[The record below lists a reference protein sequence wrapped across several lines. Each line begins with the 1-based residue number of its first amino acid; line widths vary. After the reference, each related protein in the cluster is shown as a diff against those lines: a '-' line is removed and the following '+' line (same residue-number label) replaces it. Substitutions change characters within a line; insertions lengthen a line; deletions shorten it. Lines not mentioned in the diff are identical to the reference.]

1 MEVRDAVLTNLKAKS
16 KPTEQRSSG
25 RYRFNREG
33 ILRVGEILR
42 NAREA
47 KRWSLQELQSYC
59 GLPPSTSNDIE
70 NGCVTKIHADT
81 LETLRVAL
89 EPQNPNTGK
98 IYTLGELYDLMLVRE
113 TQPNGGMG
121 KT

>member
-1 MEVRDAVLTNLKAKS
+1 MKQN
-16 KPTEQRSSG
+16 SG

-42 NAREA
+42 GARET
-47 KRWSLQELQSYC
+47 KCWSLQELQNYC
-59 GLPPSTSNDIE
+59 GLPPSTSSDIE

-89 EPQNPNTGK
+89 EPQNPHTGRT
-98 IYTLGELYDLMLVRE
+98 YTLGELYELMLVKE
-113 TQPNGGMG
+113 EILNGVKG
-121 KT
+121 KR

>member
-1 MEVRDAVLTNLKAKS
+1 MVE
-16 KPTEQRSSG
+16 SSG

-33 ILRVGEILR
+33 ILRVGDILR
-42 NAREA
+42 SARET
-47 KRWSLQELQSYC
+47 KRWSLQELQNYC
-59 GLPPSTSNDIE
+59 GLPPSTSSDIE

-89 EPQNPNTGK
+89 EPQNPDTGRT
-98 IYTLGELYDLMLVRE
+98 YTLGELYGLMLVKE
-113 TQPNGGMG
+113 EAPNGVKS